1 MFLGVWR
8 RSSITQEIL
17 REWCSCE
24 QVTLVENIGTPAFRR
39 GDTCF
44 EMFCVGLSTSQV
56 EEALEAA
63 KTMSG
68 FDAGDACSESP
79 ADCRSAFFT
88 RRHDGHDVWHGD
100 MSAVQSC
107 PDLSRFVQVGWR
119 LLCEICGLHRGWSS
133 WSRRTLWQLWQ
144 LWQDDERWY
153 PKIRQDPGRVG
164 LLD

>member
-68 FDAGDACSESP
+68 FDAGDAQRVLRIAGPLFLHDDTTVTTC
-79 ADCRSAFFT
+79 DTVTCLRS
-88 RRHDGHDVWHGD
+88 R
-100 MSAVQSC
+100 AVQIC
-107 PDLSRFVQVGWR
+107 PDLSRSAEGCCARSADCIEDEAVGAGEHCDSCDSCDRMTRDGIPRFV
-119 LLCEICGLHRGWSS
+119 
-133 WSRRTLWQLWQ
+133 
-144 LWQDDERWY
+144 
-153 PKIRQDPGRVG
+153 KIRVG
-164 LLD
+164 